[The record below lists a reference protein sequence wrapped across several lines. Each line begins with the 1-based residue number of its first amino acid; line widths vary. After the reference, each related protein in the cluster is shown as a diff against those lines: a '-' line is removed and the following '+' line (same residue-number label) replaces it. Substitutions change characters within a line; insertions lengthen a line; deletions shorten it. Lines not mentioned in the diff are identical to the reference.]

1 MAQIV
6 QVLEET
12 NKDLTKELNAARS
25 GVALD
30 NFKLLTVDLDRDYDA
45 RSSDSQLLESNLVES
60 ADPPRGDVKVLELQN
75 GSVIASTIVIAKD
88 WSTVSSK
95 LEASIKDDSGSLKS
109 MGVVDDEVHRFLLPH
124 TVNGSPKDV
133 QRTDTHDDV
142 HNGMVVGRG
151 SIRR

>member
-30 NFKLLTVDLDRDYDA
+30 NFKLLTVELDRDYDA
-45 RSSDSQLLESNLVES
+45 WDHSDSQMLESNLAES
-60 ADPPRGDVKVLELQN
+60 ADLARGNVKVLELQN

-124 TVNGSPKDV
+124 SVNGSPKGV
-133 QRTDTHDDV
+133 QRTDTHDMFTM
-142 HNGMVVGRG
+142 G
-151 SIRR
+151 